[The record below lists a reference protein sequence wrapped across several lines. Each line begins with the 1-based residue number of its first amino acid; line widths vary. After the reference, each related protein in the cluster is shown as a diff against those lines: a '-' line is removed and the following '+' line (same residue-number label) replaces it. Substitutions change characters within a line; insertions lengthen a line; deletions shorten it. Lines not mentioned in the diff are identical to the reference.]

1 MVSLTIGSLMQ
12 ESDVGEI
19 DELYKRIGQN
29 VAKIRKSKNISQLD
43 LALAIGLKSVGLISV
58 AEIYHN
64 KKHFNIEH
72 LHKIAKV
79 LEVDMCEFFKR

>member
-1 MVSLTIGSLMQ
+1 MVSLTIGSLM
-12 ESDVGEI
+12 EDVDFDDI
-19 DELYKRIGQN
+19 DELYTRIGQN

-79 LEVDMCEFFKR
+79 LEVDIREFLQ

>member
-1 MVSLTIGSLMQ
+1 MQ
-12 ESDVGEI
+12 ESDVCEI

-29 VAKIRKSKNISQLD
+29 VANIRKSKNISQLD
-43 LALAIGLKSVGLISV
+43 LALALGLKSVGLISV

-79 LEVDMCEFFKR
+79 LEVDMCDFFKM

>member
-1 MVSLTIGSLMQ
+1 MK
-12 ESDVGEI
+12 EI
-19 DELYKRIGQN
+19 DVSEIGELYKRIGQN
-29 VAKIRKSKNISQLD
+29 VAKLRKSKNISQLD

-58 AEIYHN
+58 VEIYHN

-79 LEVDMCEFFKR
+79 LEVDMCDFLKM

>member
-1 MVSLTIGSLMQ
+1 MVSLTIGSFMR
-12 ESDVGEI
+12 ESDMSEI
-19 DELYKRIGQN
+19 DELYKHIGQN

-43 LALAIGLKSVGLISV
+43 LALSIGLKSVGLISV

-79 LEVDMCEFFKR
+79 LEVDICEFFK

>member
-1 MVSLTIGSLMQ
+1 MREIIF
-12 ESDVGEI
+12 DDI
-19 DELYKRIGQN
+19 DELYKRIGYN

-58 AEIYHN
+58 AELYHN

-72 LHKIAKV
+72 LSKIAAV
-79 LEVDMCEFFKR
+79 LEVDICEFFKNLDSER